1 ISIFGDMDANETV
14 DAVAATFGA
23 LKARPASKATPPP
36 VKFPAH
42 VTKPVVRTHT
52 GKKDQA
58 AAVIAWPTGGGSA
71 GITESRKLE
80 VLAAIFRDRLMDQLR
95 SQAGISYSPAVV
107 SQWPIGMASGGKML
121 ALGMVPPD
129 KTDFFFKLSRG
140 IAADLVAK
148 PVEADELD
156 RALTPLK
163 QLLMRQSSGNMFWM
177 RLVEGGTQD
186 PARIEAVN
194 TLAQDL
200 ALTTPA
206 EVQALAAKYL
216 VPTKDWTMVVVP
228 EKK

>member
-1 ISIFGDMDANETV
+1 VE
-14 DAVAATFGA
+14 AVAATFGA
-23 LKARPASKATPPP
+23 LAPRPAGKAAALAA
-36 VKFPAH
+36 KFPAH
-42 VTKPVVRTHT
+42 VARPVVRTHT
-52 GKKDQA
+52 GKPDQA

-80 VLAAIFRDRLMDQLR
+80 VLAAIFRDRLIDQLR
-95 SQAGISYSPAVV
+95 SQAGISYSPTVA
-107 SQWPIGMASGGKML
+107 SQWPVGMPGGGKLL

-129 KTDFFFKLSRG
+129 KTDFFFKLARD
-140 IAADLVAK
+140 IAADLAAR

-163 QLLMRQSSGNMFWM
+163 QMILRQSSGNMFWM
-177 RLVEGGTQD
+177 RLVEGGTGD
-186 PARIEAVN
+186 PARIQAVN
-194 TLAQDL
+194 TLAQDI

-216 VPTKDWTMVVVP
+216 RPDKDWTLKIVP